1 MCKKICVFLLLHH
14 PGFPVKLTTSM
25 FVKWHPS
32 ATSGEEERR
41 RRRRAAKAAEAK
53 AKERAR
59 RSAAET
65 EKRIFR
71 SRERDCFKNI
81 NIITARGP

>member
-1 MCKKICVFLLLHH
+1 M
-14 PGFPVKLTTSM
+14 KLTTSM

-65 EKRIFR
+65 DKRIFR
-71 SRERDCFKNI
+71 SKGEKDCFKK
-81 NIITARGP
+81 